1 MPNNKVTFILV
12 VEDSEDSREVLR
24 HILRAIGYG
33 VLEAA
38 NGEQGVQ
45 VYKEKH
51 PDLIL
56 MDLSMP
62 VLDGYGAVRQIREL
76 EEIDRVPIIALSAHG
91 TADHRA
97 KAMAVGFNEYLT
109 KPIDFLQ
116 LETVLHRFLKA
127 S

>member
-1 MPNNKVTFILV
+1 M
-12 VEDSEDSREVLR
+12 RY
-24 HILRAIGYG
+24 ILRAIGYG

-38 NGEQGVQ
+38 NGEQGVR

-51 PDLIL
+51 PDLVL

-76 EEIDRVPIIALSAHG
+76 EEVDSVPIIALSAHG
-91 TADHRA
+91 TPDHRA
-97 KAMAVGFNEYLT
+97 KALAVGFNEYLT

-116 LETVLHRFLKA
+116 LETVLHGFLKA